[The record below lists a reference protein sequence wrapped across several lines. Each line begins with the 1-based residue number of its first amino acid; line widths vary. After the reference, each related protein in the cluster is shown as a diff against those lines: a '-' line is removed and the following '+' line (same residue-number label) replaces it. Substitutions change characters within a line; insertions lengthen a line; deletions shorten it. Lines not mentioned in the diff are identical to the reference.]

1 MTTIHPTPHTQN
13 QLTSTANSRQTSIA
27 FFNPKPHNV
36 SNNSELKEFFQ
47 RYPNPNDFLRAY
59 PVSLQYRI
67 LTAGLTP
74 SLLAD
79 KQGIPSLALLINLY
93 GEPTPTEWLKLQ
105 LTSLNSLAETRLQ
118 MSETQLYEAIALIL
132 STYPQLTAADI
143 CLFIARVKIGHYGP
157 FYGCIDPLKIMAFLR
172 QYAAECR
179 KGKSTAPQSP
189 PPVISEAE
197 ERKAVTYEMYQE
209 VCRRAAYGDPEAIRE
224 LQPPSAK

>member
-74 SLLAD
+74 SLPAD
-79 KQGIPSLALLINLY
+79 KQGIPSLSLLINLY

-118 MSETQLYEAIALIL
+118 MSETQLYETIALIL
-132 STYPQLTAADI
+132 STYPQLTAA
-143 CLFIARVKIGHYGP
+143 GS
-157 FYGCIDPLKIMAFLR
+157 M
-172 QYAAECR
+172 
-179 KGKSTAPQSP
+179 PQSRIWRSRSHP
-189 PPVISEAE
+189 
-197 ERKAVTYEMYQE
+197 RTTT
-209 VCRRAAYGDPEAIRE
+209 AIR
-224 LQPPSAK
+224 KITNHFHRR

>member
-79 KQGIPSLALLINLY
+79 KQGIPSLSLLINLY

-118 MSETQLYEAIALIL
+118 MSETQLYETIALIL

-189 PPVISEAE
+189 PPVILSL
-197 ERKAVTYEMYQE
+197 
-209 VCRRAAYGDPEAIRE
+209 IHI
-224 LQPPSAK
+224 